1 MTTLEIILAFI
12 TSIVTVFAG
21 SQSVLFY
28 RQTKRLKALEGKEKE
43 ASIDLNVSTG
53 WSELVTEL
61 RSEKK
66 ELTDE
71 KEKLEAEYNE
81 LRDKHLQALTEK
93 ERLACENIKLT
104 LTHCEVPSCPSRKPP
119 TGY

>member
-1 MTTLEIILAFI
+1 MTTLEIILTFVTSLLTII
-12 TSIVTVFAG
+12 TG
-21 SQSVLFY
+21 GQSFLYY
-28 RQTKRLKALEGKEKE
+28 RQSRRMKILENKEKE
-43 ASIDLNVSTG
+43 TSIDLNVSTG

-93 ERLACENIKLT
+93 ERLACENIKLHM
-104 LTHCEVPSCPSRKPP
+104 THCEVPSCPSRKPP

>member
-1 MTTLEIILAFI
+1 MTTLEIILTFVTSLI
-12 TSIVTVFAG
+12 TLFLG
-21 SQSVLFY
+21 GQSVLYY
-28 RQTKRLKALEGKEKE
+28 RQTKRLKSLENAEKE
-43 ASIDLNVSTG
+43 ATIDLNVSTG

-71 KEKLEAEYNE
+71 KEKLELEYNE
-81 LRDKHLQALTEK
+81 LRDKHLQTLTEK

-104 LTHCEVPSCPSRKPP
+104 LTHCEVPNCPSRKPP